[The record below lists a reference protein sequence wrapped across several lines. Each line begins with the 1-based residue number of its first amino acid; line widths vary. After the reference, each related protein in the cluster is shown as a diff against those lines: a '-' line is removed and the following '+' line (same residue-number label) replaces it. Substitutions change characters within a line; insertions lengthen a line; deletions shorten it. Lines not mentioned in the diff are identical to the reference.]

1 MSAFYNTAEKKALDS
16 SQPKD
21 AFLPTMVSNNNN
33 IDGSQK
39 RPWLDDDN
47 RDTKN
52 ARTEEKLQ
60 GKIKIHTFCVYQC

>member
-1 MSAFYNTAEKKALDS
+1 MSAFYNTAEKKPMNP

-21 AFLPTMVSNNNN
+21 AFLPTMVLNNNS

-60 GKIKIHTFCVYQC
+60 GKKKNRHCYFEMQ